1 MPKLPVISGKE
12 LVRILEQ
19 LGFTS
24 VRQSG
29 SHVIM
34 EHADGRM
41 TVVPVHGKKELPAGT
56 LKAILRDIDVSADEL
71 RTIL

>member
-12 LVRILEQ
+12 LIRALEKF
-19 LGFTS
+19 GFVS

-34 EHADGRM
+34 EHADGRV
-41 TVVPVHGKKELPAGT
+41 TTVPVHGKKGIPIGT
-56 LKAILRDIDVSADEL
+56 LKAILRDVDVSPDNL
-71 RTIL
+71 REIF